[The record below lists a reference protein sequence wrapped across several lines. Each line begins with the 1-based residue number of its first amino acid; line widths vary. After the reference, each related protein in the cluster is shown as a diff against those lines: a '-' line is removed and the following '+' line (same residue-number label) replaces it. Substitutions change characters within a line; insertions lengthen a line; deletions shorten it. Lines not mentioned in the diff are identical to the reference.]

1 MAEIILIAALVV
13 AAAAL
18 VLGLYR
24 LLAGPCTVTRAI
36 ALDVLTQITI
46 PLLVAVAVIAGRA
59 VYVDVA
65 LVYAV
70 LSFLG
75 VLALARYLEKGV

>member
-1 MAEIILIAALVV
+1 MAEIILVAALVL

-36 ALDVLTQITI
+36 ALDVLTLITI
-46 PLLVAVAVIAGRA
+46 PLMVAVAVTTGRA
-59 VYVDVA
+59 IYVDVA
-65 LVYAV
+65 LVYAI

-75 VLALARYLEKGV
+75 VLARARYLEKGL

>member
-1 MAEIILIAALVV
+1 MAEIILIAALVL

-24 LLAGPCTVTRAI
+24 LIAGPCTVTRAI
-36 ALDVLTQITI
+36 ALDVLTLITI
-46 PLLVAVAVIAGRA
+46 PLMVAVAVTTGRA
-59 VYVDVA
+59 IYVDVA
-65 LVYAV
+65 VVYAI

-75 VLALARYLEKGV
+75 VLALARYLEKGL

>member
-1 MAEIILIAALVV
+1 MAEIILIAALVL
-13 AAAAL
+13 AALAL

-24 LLAGPCTVTRAI
+24 LLVGPCTVTRAV

-46 PLLVAVAVIAGRA
+46 PLLVAVAVTSGRTI
-59 VYVDVA
+59 YVDVA
-65 LVYAV
+65 LVYAI

-75 VLALARYLEKGV
+75 VLALARYLEKGI

>member
-1 MAEIILIAALVV
+1 MAEIILIAALIL
-13 AAAAL
+13 AAVAL

-24 LLAGPCTVTRAI
+24 LFAGPCTASRAV

-46 PLLVAVAVIAGRA
+46 PLLVAVAVVTGRG
-59 VYVDVA
+59 VYLDVA
-65 LVYAV
+65 LVYAI

-75 VLALARYLEKGV
+75 VLALARYLEKGI

>member
-1 MAEIILIAALVV
+1 MAEIILVAALVL

-36 ALDVLTQITI
+36 ALDVLTLITI
-46 PLLVAVAVIAGRA
+46 PLMVAVAVTTGRA
-59 VYVDVA
+59 IYVDVA
-65 LVYAV
+65 LVYAI

-75 VLALARYLEKGV
+75 VLALARYLEKGL